1 MATIKCGKCK
11 GTHAT
16 VAEVKACYSAQTLPS
31 LETPTTQA
39 LAAKYVKVGL
49 DVPNSHYALETAEG
63 IKFYE
68 VSRGKAGSK
77 WATFTFVSH
86 LVGHPGTWMK
96 YPVKGAAKVEVL
108 SAIATDALAAAQRYA
123 TEFTVCAK
131 CGSPLSDPD
140 SIHWGLGPDCRKAFA

>member
-1 MATIKCGKCK
+1 MVKCGKC
-11 GTHAT
+11 GQSHQS
-16 VAEVKACYSAQTLPS
+16 VADVKACYSVQTLPT
-31 LETPTTQA
+31 LAQPTTQA
-39 LAAKYVKVGL
+39 LAAKYVKVSL

-63 IKFYE
+63 TKFYE
-68 VSRGKAGSK
+68 VNRGKAGTK
-77 WATFTFVSH
+77 WASFTFVSL

-108 SAIATDALAAAQRYA
+108 TEIATDALAAAQRYA